1 MEDVLDDIKVLRKIY
16 DRAKYRDRKLG
27 SHHPFLFVMSPLP
40 TATPHMLLC
49 QEWFLSF
56 FSLSLLF
63 LVCVCLKSTLNTN
76 PCKLNTR

>member
-49 QEWFLSF
+49 QEWFFLLPPPF
-56 FSLSLLF
+56 FLLLLLLLL
-63 LVCVCLKSTLNTN
+63 LVYVS
-76 PCKLNTR
+76 